1 MDERTAAS
9 SPAAPGTAP
18 APPSGWE
25 AFERALASALS
36 VLRDEF
42 LILSARPGNRY
53 VQFHA
58 GVEDGVFAECV
69 SDAYLEEAGKLDA
82 GQLAALLSLGWSPP
96 THAPDG
102 TRPDG
107 VARGSPNHFR
117 HLPPPC
123 SFPEI
128 ARLAVR
134 TLTEVLRVERPAE
147 LTYRAFDEDGHTLT
161 LPVLPIEPRPERT
174 PAKEPPPRARGQSP
188 FARLRARVLAAAR
201 SGSGLGSL
209 AYEDG
214 VLQISIGNRVGWIR
228 PFEEPFFVRVHVHL
242 LSDVEGDEP
251 LLSRIH
257 ELNARFP
264 VARVIYSGRSVF
276 LGVDFP
282 ALPFR
287 AEHLAQAVATVARLG
302 DEVVTEL
309 RAPGATAPSVN

>member
-1 MDERTAAS
+1 MNERTVGS
-9 SPAAPGTAP
+9 TPAAPGAAP
-18 APPSGWE
+18 APPTGWE
-25 AFERALASALS
+25 AFEKALASALS
-36 VLRDEF
+36 VLKDEF

-58 GVEDGVFAECV
+58 GLEDGIFAECV
-69 SDAYLEEAGKLDA
+69 SDAYLEETGKLDA
-82 GQLAALLSLGWSPP
+82 GQLATLLSLGWSPP

-102 TRPDG
+102 TKPDG

-147 LTYRAFDEDGHTLT
+147 LAYKAFDEEGHTLT
-161 LPVLPIEPRPERT
+161 LPVLPIEPRPEPSARK
-174 PAKEPPPRARGQSP
+174 APPGPRGPSP

-201 SGSGLGSL
+201 AGSGLGSL

-214 VLQISIGNRVGWIR
+214 ALQVPIGDRTGWVR
-228 PFEEPFFVRVHVHL
+228 PYEDPFFVRVHVHL

-276 LGVDFP
+276 LGIDFP

-287 AEHLAQAVATVARLG
+287 AEHLAQAIATVARLSG
-302 DEVVTEL
+302 EVVAEL
-309 RAPGATAPSVN
+309 RSPGTVSPTVN